1 MLLAAAVV
9 LLMGCT
15 TMATP
20 EEEPVP
26 EHGAGRCQAAGL
38 GDLVGRQRS
47 DALGA
52 EALRRSGATTLRW
65 IEPGAIITQDL
76 RSDRLN
82 IDVDGRGRV
91 TRLRCF

>member
-1 MLLAAAVV
+1 
-9 LLMGCT
+9 MGCA
-15 TMATP
+15 TMTP

-26 EHGAGRCQAAGL
+26 EHGAGRCDAARL
-38 GDLVGRQRS
+38 QDLVGRPRS

-52 EALRRSGATTLRW
+52 EALRRSGARTLRW
-65 IEPGAIITQDL
+65 IGPDAIITQDL

-82 IDVDGRGRV
+82 IDVDARGRV

>member
-1 MLLAAAVV
+1 MRVLAAAA

-15 TMATP
+15 TMTP

-26 EHGAGRCQAAGL
+26 EHGAGHCQAAGL

-52 EALRRSGATTLRW
+52 EALRRSGAKTLRW
-65 IEPGAIITQDL
+65 IAPGAIITQDL
-76 RSDRLN
+76 RSDRIN
-82 IDVDGRGRV
+82 IDVDARGRV

>member
-1 MLLAAAVV
+1 VRILLAAA

-15 TMATP
+15 TMTP

-26 EHGAGRCQAAGL
+26 EHGAGLCQAAGL

-52 EALRRSGATTLRW
+52 EALRRSGAKTLRW
-65 IEPGAIITQDL
+65 IGPGAIITQDL

-82 IDVDGRGRV
+82 IEVDSRGRV

>member
-1 MLLAAAVV
+1 MRILLAAA

-15 TMATP
+15 TMTP

-26 EHGAGRCQAAGL
+26 EHGAGSCDASRLQ
-38 GDLVGRQRS
+38 DLIGRQRS

-52 EALRRSGATTLRW
+52 EARRRSGARTLRW
-65 IEPGAIITQDL
+65 IEPDAIITQDL
-76 RSDRLN
+76 RRDRLN
-82 IDVDGRGRV
+82 IDVDERGRV